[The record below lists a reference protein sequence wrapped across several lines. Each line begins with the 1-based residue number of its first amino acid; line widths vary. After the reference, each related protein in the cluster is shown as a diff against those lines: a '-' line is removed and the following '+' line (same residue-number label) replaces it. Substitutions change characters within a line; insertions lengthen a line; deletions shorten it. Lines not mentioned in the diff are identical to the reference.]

1 MFWLGLEPAT
11 SRLPVRCLNHC
22 RTTPQNVI
30 QRRQKLLWTVAECL
44 QCRLLP
50 QEFTNDRLSERTSIW
65 TYVRDRQWLAEGGG
79 WQSGVG
85 DRLRVSGV
93 RRTLVAAECVVRC
106 HAELHSAVD
115 DNRNAID
122 WAATSPQGY
131 NIWEIIAV
139 NGGTTN
145 KTQWYSPYNTKRDNS
160 VLRFVTVLAPCI
172 NYLKLS
178 YLLTYV
184 SFNVGGDSERSNIL
198 IKNNTKIASHQAPQL
213 GKSLFTILIIR
224 QFKKYM

>member
-1 MFWLGLEPAT
+1 MWYNDVKNCYEP
-11 SRLPVRCLNHC
+11 LP
-22 RTTPQNVI
+22 NVYSAACYRKSSQMI
-30 QRRQKLLWTVAECL
+30 DFQREQV
-44 QCRLLP
+44 
-50 QEFTNDRLSERTSIW
+50 FGRTSE
-65 TYVRDRQWLAEGGG
+65 TDNG
-79 WQSGVG
+79 WQRGEG
-85 DRLRVSGV
+85 DRVVSG
-93 RRTLVAAECVVRC
+93 TAWGSAAYVARSSPRSVSFAVN
-106 HAELHSAVD
+106 AELHSTVD

-139 NGGTTN
+139 NGGTTS

>member
-1 MFWLGLEPAT
+1 MCKQLTQGRYIVMFWLGLEPAT

-106 HAELHSAVD
+106 QRRAPLHRRRQQKCNRLSGDIAARIQHLRDHRRQWWD
-115 DNRNAID
+115 D
-122 WAATSPQGY
+122 
-131 NIWEIIAV
+131 E
-139 NGGTTN
+139 
-145 KTQWYSPYNTKRDNS
+145 
-160 VLRFVTVLAPCI
+160 
-172 NYLKLS
+172 
-178 YLLTYV
+178 
-184 SFNVGGDSERSNIL
+184 
-198 IKNNTKIASHQAPQL
+198 
-213 GKSLFTILIIR
+213 
-224 QFKKYM
+224 